1 MEQRG
6 ECWQLRSV
14 YAAAVLI
21 HFLMAACSMA
31 KVPVQSMNKLLECFE
46 LNLKLDLHPNC
57 VLYDESPLNI
67 ILYF

>member
-46 LNLKLDLHPNC
+46 LNLNWICIQIVYYMMRAH
-57 VLYDESPLNI
+57 
-67 ILYF
+67 